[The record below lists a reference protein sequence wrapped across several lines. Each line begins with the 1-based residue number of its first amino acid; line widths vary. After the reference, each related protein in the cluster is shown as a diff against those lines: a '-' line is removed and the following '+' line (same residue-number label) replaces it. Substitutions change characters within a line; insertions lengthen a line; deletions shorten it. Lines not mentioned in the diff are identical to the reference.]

1 MARWITFA
9 IVAGLFF
16 SVGLFAGNSV
26 PFTKAV
32 ARGVNEELNPGRRV
46 DHSPAGEAPLD
57 STAAEDS
64 LPIAFVS
71 HPTPTENAE
80 FRSAEV
86 MDQHGP
92 DPEHRRAIRNLIQQ
106 QFPHTDTVATE
117 IWVETYAE
125 MSLDEITFVLEQK
138 RRSSSKPGAGLSGS
152 WITSMPSLTETVSAE
167 PLPSSPESAV
177 EIAVRMVETNL
188 RSAYSLGFRRTVVLP
203 EADFQPD
210 SGFAD
215 KPRSSPVTS
224 FRSFESGMLIG
235 SPVATHVAL
244 TKENSTMFC
253 LEGNRLTR
261 RGDFQPLADRR
272 LGIVTSSEEIAA
284 AESTPLPE
292 GATDVQISQNGII
305 QFKTAAG
312 EDGEAGRISVC
323 DVTNLAELRS
333 DDGVFFTVTDAADI
347 TRREDASAFLRTH
360 TLEQSNVDRSY
371 ENSLLTHLKSMNNP
385 SVD

>member
-1 MARWITFA
+1 MAKWITLA

-86 MDQHGP
+86 MDQHEP

-106 QFPHTDTVATE
+106 QFPHTDAVATE

-224 FRSFESGMLIG
+224 FRSFESGTLIG

-323 DVTNLAELRS
+323 NVTDLAELRS
-333 DDGVFFTVTDAADI
+333 DDGVSFTVTAAADI

>member
-1 MARWITFA
+1 MAKWITLA

-26 PFTKAV
+26 PFTRAV
-32 ARGVNEELNPGRRV
+32 AKGVNEEFNPGRRV

-57 STAAEDS
+57 STAAENS

-71 HPTPTENAE
+71 HPAPMENPE

-106 QFPHTDTVATE
+106 QFPHTDAVATE

-138 RRSSSKPGAGLSGS
+138 RRSSNKPGAGLSGS
-152 WITSMPSLTETVSAE
+152 WITSMPSLTGTVSAE
-167 PLPSSPESAV
+167 PLPSSP

-203 EADFQPD
+203 ETDFQPD

-292 GATDVQISQNGII
+292 GATDVRISQNGII

-312 EDGEAGRISVC
+312 EDGEAGRIAVC
-323 DVTNLAELRS
+323 NVTDLAELRS
-333 DDGVFFTVTDAADI
+333 DDGVFFTVTAAADI

-360 TLEQSNVDRSY
+360 TLEQSNVDRSH
-371 ENSLLTHLKSMNNP
+371 ENSLLSHLKSMNNP
-385 SVD
+385 SVE